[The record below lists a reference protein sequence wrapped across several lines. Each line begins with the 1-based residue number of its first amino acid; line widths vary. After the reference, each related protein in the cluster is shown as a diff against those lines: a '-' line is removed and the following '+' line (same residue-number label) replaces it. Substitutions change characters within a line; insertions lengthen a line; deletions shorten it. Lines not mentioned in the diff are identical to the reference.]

1 MKLLKLVNASDNLN
15 KLGDMLLPAKESFKV
30 VQLLLEIEPHLQNY
44 NFQRNKLLAK
54 YGSSEDEKTYVI
66 REEEKENF
74 IKEVEDLG
82 NIEIDLRYEKINIS
96 NGLTIKAAD
105 LINIL
110 DFVEITD

>member
-1 MKLLKLVNASDNLN
+1 MKLIKIVNAVENLD
-15 KLGDMLLPAKESFKV
+15 KLSELLLPAKESFKLIN
-30 VQLLLEIEPHLQNY
+30 LLVEIEPKVNNY
-44 NFQRNKLLAK
+44 NLQKNKLLAK
-54 YGSSEDEKTYVI
+54 YGDSEDGKTYII
-66 REEEKENF
+66 RKDEQEYF

-82 NIEIDLRYEKINIS
+82 NIEIDLNFEKINIS